1 MDDLSIS
8 QRSAPQGEGWWSWEV
23 WLDGPDTA
31 LDKVEAVVYTLH
43 PTFPDP
49 RRRVTDRA
57 SRFSLRAGGWG
68 EFMIRADVNLRD
80 GQSLTLQHWLRL
92 QEITAGAGRALFL
105 TGAKEDK
112 SFTDDVQD
120 RLEKHGFTVLRDS
133 TPAAFSQATV
143 AIAVLSSTPSP
154 WFDGDLEAIRGA
166 HLPLLIVALQTFEIP
181 ACLAA
186 YRSLV
191 SSGVSSG
198 ISSGNS
204 AEPVVAWLLQVLD
217 RPQLPLDHGA
227 LPSVASAFWNRR
239 LALASVDLQRAAQ
252 SVFPLVAGG
261 RLYATAVAISQNL
274 VIAPL
279 EGELPTGLMLRLPTG
294 YLPVTE
300 VSPSKGFS
308 IFRVPVELSTYLPLG
323 YGNPSSALV
332 ATLSVDIDEN
342 VTLSPGWLTR
352 GVQPYEL
359 THDAASATV
368 GAAVISLESGALLGI
383 DKSPGM
389 AFPVSLVRDLLP
401 PDAISVGGT
410 GLESAQSTDDDF
422 LEKAKAKPEDYAK
435 RNGYDADFLDI
446 PVPLPATDKKIDLLA
461 YENFSVALAVER
473 RLTLYA
479 CVNINGRRL
488 VQKNR
493 AGDPW
498 QYDPRV
504 PQDEQV
510 GGKYYSG
517 TPLDR
522 GHMVRRVDP
531 VWGKNADLAEQDT
544 FHYPNSCPQH
554 KNLNRK
560 IWNDLEDY
568 IYDNLK
574 REDLKV
580 TVFTGPVLAGDDAV
594 FHGLQ
599 LPKEFWKVVVM
610 VRDDG
615 QLSATAYLLS
625 QEDMIEGL
633 EFVYGEFRTYQVAVA
648 LIEKKTGLNFGTLRA
663 HDPRARKG
671 ALEAVENAVAEIRG
685 PQDLDL
691 DFGAAVAN
699 AAVAPAAIEDAW
711 QDMAGGE
718 SRLSAALNTFD
729 WSSVDQITRDLM
741 AALAKNPDRFDEP
754 FARRILYRLQRKRRF
769 NAMLRVGDALLS
781 QGLGGHQI
789 KRRYA
794 QALIDQGF
802 FYAAETVLRAMIA
815 DTLLPPA
822 EQEEAQGLLGRSYKQ
837 IYVNANAPSNPK
849 NIARLQNA
857 VDCYSLTYVLNPA
870 NNFWHGINVVAC
882 LHRAEIDGIKLQSPA
897 DPQKVASDILKDLEA
912 REQQSATG
920 ELSAFELS
928 TLLEAHLGLG
938 QFAEAIARAKMYAE
952 SKDADAFEIA
962 STLRQMEEVWK
973 LRDNQPPGDSI
984 LSILRAALLAR
995 EGGSLQ
1001 LSASVIRTNLEKV
1014 FGADKSVSL
1023 KWYEDGLERAKSIAR
1038 IETNDKGFGTGWLV
1052 NAADFSL
1059 GQGLLLVTNAHV
1071 IGPDTSD
1078 RYPGS
1083 LRPEDAT
1090 IHFQIQDWKLPAG
1103 KVVFHSPVNEH
1114 DATFLTLPNL
1124 PTGAA
1129 ALPLDATV
1137 LKVENP
1143 PQRLYIIGHPGGRDL
1158 EFSLQDNHLL
1168 AATEQLVH
1176 YRTPSE
1182 GGSSGSPVFGP
1193 TDWKVVALHH
1203 AGRQDMP
1210 RIDGQA
1216 GTYEANEGIALKAL
1230 QVAISS
1236 GASPRLATR

>member
-1 MDDLSIS
+1 MDDLSIN

-23 WLDGPDTA
+23 WLDGPDAA
-31 LDKVEAVVYTLH
+31 LDNVEAVVYTLH
-43 PTFPDP
+43 PTFLDP

-68 EFMIRADVNLRD
+68 EFMIQADVNLRD
-80 GQSLTLQHWLRL
+80 GQTRTLQHWLRL

-112 SFTDDVQD
+112 SMTDDVQE
-120 RLEKHGFTVLRDS
+120 RLEKRGFTVLRDS
-133 TPAAFSQATV
+133 SPETFSQSTV
-143 AIAVLSSTPSP
+143 AIAVLSSTQTP
-154 WFDGDLEAIRGA
+154 WFDGDLQAIRNA

-186 YRSLV
+186 YRCMPY
-191 SSGVSSG
+191 
-198 ISSGNS
+198 SGNS
-204 AEPVVAWLLQVLD
+204 VDPVVPWLLQVLD

-252 SVFPLVAGG
+252 SVFPLIAAG
-261 RLYATAVAISQNL
+261 RLYSTAVAISHNL
-274 VIAPL
+274 LIAPL
-279 EGELPTGLMLRLPTG
+279 EGELPTGLMLRLPAG
-294 YLPVTE
+294 DIPVTE

-308 IFRVPVELSTYLPLG
+308 VFSVSVELSTFLPLG
-323 YGNPSSALV
+323 YGDPTSPLV
-332 ATLSVDIDEN
+332 ATLSVDVEQN

-352 GVQPYEL
+352 SVQPYEL
-359 THDAASATV
+359 THDAASAAA
-368 GAAVISLESGALLGI
+368 GAAVISMESGALLGI
-383 DKSPGM
+383 DVTAGR

-401 PDAISVGGT
+401 ADAILVGST
-410 GLESAQSTDDDF
+410 GLESTPSTDDDF
-422 LEKAKAKPEDYAK
+422 FEKAKAKPEDYAK
-435 RNGYDADFLDI
+435 RNGYDPDFLDI
-446 PVPLPATDKKIDLLA
+446 PVPLPATGKKIDLLA

-493 AGDPW
+493 SGDPW

-504 PQDEQV
+504 PQEEQV

-560 IWNDLEDY
+560 VWNDLEDY

-615 QLSATAYLLS
+615 KLSATAYLLS

-648 LIEKKTGLNFGTLRA
+648 LIEKKTGLNFGTLRE
-663 HDPRARKG
+663 HDPRAKKM
-671 ALEAVENAVAEIRG
+671 ALEAVESEVAEIRG
-685 PQDLDL
+685 SQDLDL
-691 DFGAAVAN
+691 GSGLVASDAA
-699 AAVAPAAIEDAW
+699 APAVIEDTW
-711 QDMAGGE
+711 QDTSGGE
-718 SRLSAALNTFD
+718 SRLNAALNTFD
-729 WSSVDQITRDLM
+729 WSSVDQITRDLI
-741 AALAKNPDRFDEP
+741 AALAQNPGRFDEP
-754 FARRILYRLQRKRRF
+754 LARRVLYRLQRKRRF
-769 NAMLRVGDALLS
+769 SAMLRVGDVLLS
-781 QGLGGHQI
+781 QGFMDHQI
-789 KRRYA
+789 RRRYA

-815 DTLLPPA
+815 DTSLPPI
-822 EQEEAQGLLGRSYKQ
+822 EQEEAQGLLGRTSKQ
-837 IYVNANAPSNPK
+837 IYINANAPTNPR
-849 NIARLQNA
+849 NVARLQNA
-857 VDCYSLTYVLNPA
+857 VDSYWLSYALNPT

-882 LHRAEIDGIKLQSPA
+882 LHRAEIDGINLQFPT
-897 DPQKVASDILKDLEA
+897 DPQKVAGLILEYLQN
-912 REQQSATG
+912 REQQSTTG
-920 ELSAFELS
+920 ELAAFELA
-928 TLLEAHLGLG
+928 TLVEAHLGLG
-938 QFAEAIARAKMYAE
+938 QFPEAIARAKMYAE

-962 STLRQMEEVWK
+962 STLRQIEEVWK
-973 LRDNQPPGDSI
+973 LRDNQPPGDAI

-1014 FGADKSVSL
+1014 FGEDKSVSL

-1090 IHFQIQDWKLPAG
+1090 IHFQIQDWKFPAG

-1124 PTGAA
+1124 PPGAT

-1137 LKVENP
+1137 LKVEAP

-1168 AATEQLVH
+1168 AATDQLVH

-1203 AGRQDMP
+1203 AGRKDMP

-1230 QVAISS
+1230 QVATSS
-1236 GASPRLATR
+1236 GVSARLVTR